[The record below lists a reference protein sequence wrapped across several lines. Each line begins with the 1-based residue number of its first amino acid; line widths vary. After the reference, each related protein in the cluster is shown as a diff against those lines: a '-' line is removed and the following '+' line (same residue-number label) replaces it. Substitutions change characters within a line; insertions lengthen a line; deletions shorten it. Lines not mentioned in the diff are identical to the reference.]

1 MILIILVLNCGSSSL
16 KFQLFDMQDEQVLAK
31 GIVERIGLKGGCFR
45 YHPAGKEPVVLS
57 EGKEFESHADALKVV
72 LNSLTCPESGVI
84 PGLPSIKAV
93 GHRVAH
99 GGEMFS
105 SAVKITSEVLDGI
118 KSCIQ
123 LAPLHNPAN
132 ITGIEECRRLM
143 PNVTQVAVFDTAFHQ
158 TMPEEAFL
166 YALPYEYYERHK
178 IRRYGFHGTSH
189 RFVAHEAAGILGK
202 SLSDLKIISCH
213 LGNGCSI
220 CAIEG
225 GKSVDTSM
233 GFTPLEGVPMGT
245 RSGTV
250 DPAIIEFLVKNE
262 PMTIDMAMD
271 ILNKKSGIYGLSQT
285 SSDFRDIEKGA
296 RSGDKRCIIA
306 LEVFARAVKKYIGA
320 YYAVLNG
327 LDALIF
333 TAGVGENSPVVREKV
348 CQGLEG
354 LGIIIDA
361 AANAATTAG
370 IISAPGSKVKV
381 VVIPTNEE
389 LLIAKDTFRLVSS
402 AS

>member
-45 YHPAGKEPVVLS
+45 YHPAGKEPVILS
-57 EGKEFESHADALKVV
+57 EGTEFESHADALKAV

-84 PGLPSIKAV
+84 PSLASIKAV

-105 SAVKITSEVLDGI
+105 SAVKITSKVLDGI

-202 SLSDLKIISCH
+202 FLSDLKIISCH

-306 LEVFARAVKKYIGA
+306 LEVFTRAVKKYIGA
-320 YYAVLNG
+320 YHAVLNG

-333 TAGVGENSPVVREKV
+333 TAGVGENSPAVREKV
-348 CQGLEG
+348 CQGLES
-354 LGIIIDA
+354 LGVIIDA
-361 AANAATTAG
+361 EANAANTAE

-381 VVIPTNEE
+381 IVIPTNEE

>member
-45 YHPAGKEPVVLS
+45 YHPAGKEPVLLS
-57 EGKEFESHADALKVV
+57 EGKEFESHADALKAV

-84 PGLPSIKAV
+84 PGLASIKAV

-166 YALPYEYYERHK
+166 YALPYKYYERHK

-285 SSDFRDIEKGA
+285 SSDFRDIEKGV